1 MSMKNT
7 KLLKALLT
15 IVTAFVIIFLPLW
28 VGPEIGKG
36 IILDLIVEWFIGFL
50 IFAAVAIGISII
62 YYIITSIYDLWDDI
76 IN

>member
-1 MSMKNT
+1 MKNT

-36 IILDLIVEWFIGFL
+36 IILDLIVEWFIGLL
-50 IFAAVAIGISII
+50 ILAAAAIGISII
-62 YYIITSIYDLWDDI
+62 YFIITSIYDLWDDI

>member
-1 MSMKNT
+1 MKNT

-15 IVTAFVIIFLPLW
+15 IVTTFVIIFLPLW

-36 IILDLIVEWFIGFL
+36 IILDLIVEWFIGLL
-50 IFAAVAIGISII
+50 ILAAAAIGISII

>member
-1 MSMKNT
+1 MKNT

-36 IILDLIVEWFIGFL
+36 TILDLIVEWFMGL
-50 IFAAVAIGISII
+50 IMLVAAAIVIYII
-62 YYIITSIYDLWDDI
+62 YFIITAIYDLWDDI